1 MNTLNRTLRPGIIL
15 RITGLTINIFLIVYI
30 ALETWFWLLACWFG
44 MVLVFQVLELIRYVE
59 RSRSELFQF
68 LTAISQRDFT
78 SAFALAKTSRCHTE
92 LSPILA
98 TIQDTF
104 IQLGREKEQQHHYL
118 KALLE
123 HINIAIVCFTDDGRV
138 NLYNRAAARL
148 FKKLTLSSMK
158 SFRQIDETLTS
169 KLELLKPDEKILI
182 NVIVDQELLNLS
194 AQASWLMMEDTR
206 YRIVSF
212 QDIRYELEVKETD
225 SWQKLISVIAHE
237 ISNSVIP
244 ISTLS
249 HTLYDMIAE
258 ARLSSDKNE
267 TLSEDI
273 ANGLKTIESRSSGL
287 VDFIQATKKLRQIP
301 DPEFAKIS
309 CYELFSQVSLL
320 IDPIFKQKSITF
332 ATRTDPEDL
341 VLIVDKKLI
350 EQTLINLLTNAMEAT
365 EKVNHPEI
373 SLTAW
378 QTTDHHVCLSVADNG
393 EGIPPEYI
401 EKVFMPHFT
410 TKTNGSGIGL
420 SLARRIMHLHRGS
433 IVARSEPG
441 VHTEMILRF

>member
-1 MNTLNRTLRPGIIL
+1 MNNLNRTLRPGIII
-15 RITGLTINIFLIVYI
+15 RITGLTITVILMVYI
-30 ALETWFWLLACWFG
+30 TMETWFWLLACWLG
-44 MVLVFQVLELIRYVE
+44 IVLVFQILELIRYVE
-59 RSRSELFQF
+59 RSRSELFHF

-78 SAFALAKTSRCHTE
+78 TAFTLAKTSRRHME

-98 TIQDTF
+98 TIQETF
-104 IQLGREKEQQHHYL
+104 LQLGKEKEQHHHYL

-138 NLYNRAAARL
+138 NLYNRAATRL
-148 FKKLTLSSMK
+148 FNKRTLSSLK
-158 SFRQIDETLTS
+158 SFRQIDETLAS
-169 KLELLKPDEKILI
+169 KIELLKPDQKVLI
-182 NVIVDQELLNLS
+182 KVIIDNELLNLS
-194 AQASWLMMEDTR
+194 VQASWLMMEDTR

-249 HTLYDMIAE
+249 HTLYDMIDE
-258 ARLSSDKNE
+258 ARLSPDKNG
-267 TLSEDI
+267 TLYEDI

-309 CYELFSQVSLL
+309 CNELFSQVSLL
-320 IDPIFKQKSITF
+320 IDPIFKQKHITF
-332 ATRTDPEDL
+332 TTRTEPEDL
-341 VLIVDKKLI
+341 VLIIDRKLI

-365 EKVNHPEI
+365 EKVGHPEI

-378 QTTDHHVCLSVADNG
+378 QTADHHVCLSVTDNG
-393 EGIPPEYI
+393 EGIPSEHI

-433 IVARSEPG
+433 IVAKSEPG
-441 VHTEMILRF
+441 IHTEMILRF